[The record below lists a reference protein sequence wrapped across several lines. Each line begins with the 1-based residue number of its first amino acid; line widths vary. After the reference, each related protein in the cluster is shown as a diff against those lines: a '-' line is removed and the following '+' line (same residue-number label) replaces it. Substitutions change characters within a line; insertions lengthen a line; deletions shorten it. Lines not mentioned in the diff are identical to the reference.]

1 MCCILVKIIDY
12 SLECRL
18 LAAAA
23 SLLVREEK
31 RGRGKEI
38 VLVTASNRNIKQPVA
53 GGCEV
58 GDRLWDERNDDVPD
72 RSSPLLE

>member
-38 VLVTASNRNIKQPVA
+38 VLVTLASPNSDRILTGTARDFLMARVSKLLRPLM
-53 GGCEV
+53 GC
-58 GDRLWDERNDDVPD
+58 GL
-72 RSSPLLE
+72 